1 MCVCLLGSL
10 GAAIRISTTNTFTS
24 MGATDHLTF
33 PQKINKKKLKKE
45 RKKKK
50 NKKNETSDSYEKSN
64 LRQKKWIERN

>member
-1 MCVCLLGSL
+1 
-10 GAAIRISTTNTFTS
+10 

-64 LRQKKWIERN
+64 LRQKKMDRKKLK